1 MGFKLIKDER
11 AMLFDDFL
19 IVADL
24 HIGYEK
30 ALAESGYNIPNQSE
44 NFAKKI
50 IELKQKTGAKKL
62 ILLGDIKYQ
71 IPKIAYAEKYDV
83 PNLFRKLSKEF
94 DEIIITKGN
103 HDGNIERMIHED
115 NVKIVNDYVV
125 GNVGFTH
132 GHRLPGE
139 ELMQCKTIV
148 MGHIHPT
155 FKFRDSLGV
164 RHNYPC
170 WLYGKL
176 KKGKK
181 FKDSKIENVI
191 VVPCFNPYF
200 SGYQHFMGPLSKS
213 MRIDEIYLLDLTKV
227 K

>member
-1 MGFKLIKDER
+1 MRFKLIKNER
-11 AMLFDDFL
+11 AMVFGEFL
-19 IVADL
+19 VVADL

-30 ALAESGYNIPNQSE
+30 ALSESGYNIPNQSE
-44 NFAKKI
+44 YFVKKI
-50 IELKQKTGAKKL
+50 LELKEKTHAKKL

-71 IPKIAYAEKYDV
+71 IPKIAYEEKYDV
-83 PNLFRKLSKEF
+83 PNFFRKLSKEF
-94 DEIIITKGN
+94 DVIIVTKGN
-103 HDGNIERMIHED
+103 HDGNIERMVHED

-125 GNVGFTH
+125 KDVGFTH
-132 GHRLPGE
+132 GHRLPSA
-139 ELMQCKTIV
+139 ELMKCRTVI

-155 FKFRDSLGV
+155 FKFRDKLGV
-164 RHNYPC
+164 KHNYPC
-170 WLYGKL
+170 WLFGKL

-191 VVPCFNPYF
+191 VMPCFNHYF

-213 MRIDEIYLLDLTKV
+213 TRIEEIYLLDLTKV